1 MTHDVKL
8 VREVKSMR
16 MSDRDKNGFTMWR
29 LRDSAVLVCP
39 ASHPDKQRSSHSMTS
54 LPVSGGTTNQN
65 QSYMMRMDNKTTIGQ
80 LNIFG
85 VANLNQWAYISEDF
99 YVVVSI

>member
-8 VREVKSMR
+8 VREVKNMR

-39 ASHPDKQRSSHSMTS
+39 ASHPDKQRSSHSVTPQ
-54 LPVSGGTTNQN
+54 LPVSGDTTNQN
-65 QSYMMRMDNKTTIGQ
+65 QCYKKMRMIDESTSAGHDEN
-80 LNIFG
+80 
-85 VANLNQWAYISEDF
+85 V
-99 YVVVSI
+99 